1 MLNSLWLRNHHTII
15 YTVYYGESA
24 TDELQIAFNS
34 GASLQDQVLQKTP
47 LGTHGITTFKLPW
60 HMPTEVTVISCV
72 LLHNKVYISGI
83 ATENVQE
90 SRQVQVYSLEENIWS
105 KLPEAPNH
113 NAPIAIV
120 NDRITL
126 IGGLDAKTD
135 EPSSVVSTWFEEEER
150 WEQILHS
157 MPTRLVASA
166 AYNRGNILLVT
177 GGAEKSTN
185 GGENYTVVEKV
196 HVYNFSTMKWTTP
209 QSLQL
214 PKALRSHHLVQFG
227 AYIYLAGGAYTFLNE
242 ADTASKDQVY
252 NSNAWRARWADI
264 EEAVQQELEESV
276 WKPIADLPAVGS
288 TIVLCGHSII
298 SVGGEKDRTPLK
310 AIYEFKDEKVD
321 NPWVWVGNMSEGRF
335 RHGVVALGTHGA
347 ALFVAGGRTWSWH
360 DETTVKSK
368 SVELVLL

>member
-1 MLNSLWLRNHHTII
+1 MEVSSVLWQ
-15 YTVYYGESA
+15 SWQMPM
-24 TDELQIAFNS
+24 EL
-34 GASLQDQVLQKTP
+34 
-47 LGTHGITTFKLPW
+47 
-60 HMPTEVTVISCV
+60 TVISCV
-72 LLHNKVYISGI
+72 LLHNKAYISGI
-83 ATENVQE
+83 ATKNVQE

-126 IGGLDAKTD
+126 
-135 EPSSVVSTWFEEEER
+135 
-150 WEQILHS
+150 

-166 AYNRGNILLVT
+166 AYNCGNILLVT

-185 GGENYTVVEKV
+185 RGKNFTVVEKV
-196 HVYNFSTMKWTTP
+196 HVYNFSAMKWTTP

-214 PKALRSHHLVQFG
+214 PKALWSHHLVQFG
-227 AYIYLAGGAYTFLNE
+227 AYIYLAGGACTFLNE

-264 EEAVQQELEESV
+264 KEAVQQELEESV
-276 WKPIADLPAVGS
+276 WKPIADLPAVRS
-288 TIVLCGHSII
+288 TIVFCGNSII
-298 SVGGEKDRTPLK
+298 SVGGEKDRSPLK

-335 RHGVVALGTHGA
+335 RHGVVPLGTRGA
-347 ALFVAGGRTWSWH
+347 ALFVAGGSTWSWH
-360 DETTVKSK
+360 DETTVRSK